1 LVAFVA
7 AHQHF
12 NRASS
17 LKQSHTGCSKIL
29 QLRWRSQLSTLVAFV
44 AAHQHFNRASS
55 LKQSHTAVKSRSG
68 VYSSQLRWRSQ
79 ARRNFGGVRSSQLR
93 WRSQLSTLVAFV
105 AAHQHFNRASSLKQ
119 SHTGCS
125 KISQL
130 WWRLQLATSV
140 AFAALNFGGVCGGTS
155 AFQPGIVFEAVAY
168 WLQ

>member
-1 LVAFVA
+1 MDIVLTQPQASRSEKSNFGGVCRGTAASSSTEHRLDAA
-7 AHQHF
+7 AHG
-12 NRASS
+12 
-17 LKQSHTGCSKIL
+17 SHNFGGVFRQQNLT
-29 QLRWRSQLSTLVAFV
+29 TLVAF
-44 AAHQHFNRASS
+44 AA
-55 LKQSHTAVKSRSG
+55 L
-68 VYSSQLRWRSQ
+68 
-79 ARRNFGGVRSSQLR
+79 NFGGVCGGTS
-93 WRSQLSTLVAFV
+93 AFQPGIV
-105 AAHQHFNRASSLKQ
+105 FEQ